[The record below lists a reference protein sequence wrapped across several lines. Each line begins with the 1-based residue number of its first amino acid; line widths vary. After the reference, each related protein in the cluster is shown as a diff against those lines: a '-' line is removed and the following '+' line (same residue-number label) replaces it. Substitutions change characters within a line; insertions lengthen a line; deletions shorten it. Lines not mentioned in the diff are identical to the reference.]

1 MMSSTHLQTHRIQL
15 KANGERFSLPY
26 FVLGEREDTMKFE
39 ITMNGQ
45 PYAFNFGMGFLKAI
59 NAKATDKVPDSNY
72 SINTGAKY
80 IMAQVMDKDVEALCE
95 VLMLANKGEQP
106 RLTEKVLYSYI
117 EDEDT
122 DIEKVFDT
130 VLDFFGKA
138 NATKMVYQSLKALTE
153 AIQ

>member
-1 MMSSTHLQTHRIQL
+1 
-15 KANGERFSLPY
+15 
-26 FVLGEREDTMKFE
+26 MKFE
-39 ITMNGQ
+39 ITMSGQ

-80 IMAQVMDKDVEALCE
+80 IMAQVMDKDLEALCE